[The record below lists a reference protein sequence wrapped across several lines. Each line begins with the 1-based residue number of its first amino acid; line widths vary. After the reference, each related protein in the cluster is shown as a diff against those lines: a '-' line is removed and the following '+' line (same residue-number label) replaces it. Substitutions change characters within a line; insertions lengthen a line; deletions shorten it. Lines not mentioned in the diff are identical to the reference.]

1 VKARFARLGLAATLS
16 TMLDLTSFP
25 VADAANMQP
34 PKVWLTYYASATL
47 PAGTWNPGTYWVNN
61 YPNPDRP
68 LYTLHESW
76 TLPTPYNDDQ
86 PGPMAGPYYVDPA
99 APEYRGVAL
108 LRLNHIEAIT
118 SGTVRRPTCG
128 TVTSFR
134 PGQRTRIVIAL
145 VGDSANPVTR
155 AVWNRQLATTTFT
168 ATLDAGGGITVPLTP
183 IKTEVASLSIFVDL
197 CRAAFLR

>member
-1 VKARFARLGLAATLS
+1 
-16 TMLDLTSFP
+16 MLDLTSFP

-68 LYTLHESW
+68 LYTLHDSW